1 MGKLIVIDGL
11 DGSGKSTQLARV
23 GEYLSHDGIPYKQIC
38 FPDYDKPASTLVK
51 MYLAGDFGT
60 RAEDVNAY
68 AASSFYAVE
77 RYASYKQ
84 YWEPDYM
91 SGKLILTARY
101 TTSNA
106 IHQMSKLP
114 KDRWDEYLAWL
125 SAYEYE
131 RMGLPRPDLV
141 LFLDMPLDI
150 SQKLLEQR
158 YEGNSAKKDLHERDL
173 RYLEQCRETA
183 LYAAKQQNW
192 QVISCGENGTPFSP
206 QTITDR
212 LISSIKGALS
222 L

>member
-11 DGSGKSTQLARV
+11 DGSGKSTQLERV
-23 GEYLSHDGIPYKQIC
+23 SEYLTRAGIPYKQIC
-38 FPDYDKPASTLVK
+38 FPDYAKPASTLVK

-77 RYASYKQ
+77 RFASYKQ
-84 YWEPDYM
+84 YWEADYQ
-91 SGKLILTARY
+91 SDTVILTARY

-106 IHQMSKLP
+106 IHQMCKLP
-114 KDRWDEYLAWL
+114 REQWDEYLDWL
-125 SAYEYE
+125 SAYEYG
-131 RMGLPRPDLV
+131 RMGLPQPDLV

-150 SQKLLEQR
+150 SQKLLEHR
-158 YEGNSAKKDLHERDL
+158 YEGDTAKKDLHERDL

-183 LYAAKQQNW
+183 LYAAKRQNW
-192 QVISCGENGTPFSP
+192 QVISCGENGTPYTP
-206 QTITDR
+206 ETITDR
-212 LISSIKGALS
+212 LVEVIKGAFS